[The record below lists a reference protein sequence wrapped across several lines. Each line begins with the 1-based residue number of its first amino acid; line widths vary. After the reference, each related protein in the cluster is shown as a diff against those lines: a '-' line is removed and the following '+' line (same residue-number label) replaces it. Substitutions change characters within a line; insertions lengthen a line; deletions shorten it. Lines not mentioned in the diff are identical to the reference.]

1 MTVLNFKTLV
11 IGLGSLLM
19 VTVAHGKCYPGLDCP
34 EDLPNANKTPS
45 QQVPESTPIP
55 IPNEQQPIEKI
66 VGQKINDSSSVE
78 ARMGDTNVRK
88 PTGDVEK
95 FWGDLSWDDLSTD
108 EKKLWSVLGWNGK
121 LWAAGANAASAP
133 ASQNTDWNK
142 LSDEEQAA
150 ARSLGY
156 NKKSWNQE

>member
-78 ARMGDTNVRK
+78 ARMGD
-88 PTGDVEK
+88 PT
-95 FWGDLSWDDLSTD
+95 S
-108 EKKLWSVLGWNGK
+108 
-121 LWAAGANAASAP
+121 
-133 ASQNTDWNK
+133 
-142 LSDEEQAA
+142 
-150 ARSLGY
+150 
-156 NKKSWNQE
+156 